1 MTGAGDGYT
10 PAEREHRH
18 EGWDRPGSEPM
29 TEPDDPGPDRPSIEV
44 LVSDEQPIR
53 LSHDALT
60 RALEAGCEALH
71 APAGASISLTLTDP
85 AGIAQLKLEAF
96 GLEAETDILSYP
108 IDGFTSTQAGGHLIG
123 DLVLCPEVAIR
134 QAASLGRPAD
144 AEVLELLAHG
154 LLHLAG
160 RDHADP
166 ASEVAMAIE
175 QRELADTM
183 GRGHG

>member
-1 MTGAGDGYT
+1 MTQAGGGYT

-18 EGWDRPGSEPM
+18 HGWDRPGSEPM

-71 APAGASISLTLTDP
+71 APAGASISLLLTDAP
-85 AGIAQLKLEAF
+85 GIARLKREAF
-96 GLEAETDILSYP
+96 GVEAATDILSYP
-108 IDGFTSTQAGGHLIG
+108 LDGFAPTEAGGHLIG
-123 DLVLCPEVAIR
+123 DLVLCPEVAVR
-134 QAASLGRPAD
+134 QAAALGRPAD
-144 AEVLELLAHG
+144 EEVLELLAHG

-166 ASEVAMAIE
+166 EAEVAMAIE
-175 QRELADTM
+175 QRELAGAM
-183 GRGHG
+183 RRGHV